1 MPSYTPTTTL
11 SPTAVNQDSGKL
23 DEMIG
28 IVQGMLQ
35 QRQQSRDS
43 AFRGEQMQRTK
54 QVWLEEDQ
62 NRALTS
68 RQDQNF
74 RSLATNRNFNTEQ
87 VNQMLLDN
95 EINPNQANALIPLA
109 IDYVSPEQ
117 RAASLASAL
126 EAGQVNSLEALYSLA
141 SEAGVEENTA
151 RWLWNEHQQKTRPTG
166 SGSGG
171 GTGRGGGGTPPETV
185 SNAVANQSYLNR
197 AFESAGL
204 PPVSLPATPQNA
216 QHFERSLEA
225 VQRASN
231 DLSTARSKYLG
242 VLQNYGT
249 IYVGGQGEDATASF
263 RNIPGYTG
271 YVVRIDS
278 EGNASVTLDGRRV
291 RAANDPKVSQLINM
305 VSGTTAADAR
315 NLAAQRQAYRTVLQ
329 AEAAR
334 LSDLNAGIS
343 ALDSERE

>member
-43 AFRGEQMQRTK
+43 AFRGEQMQRTM

-87 VNQMLLDN
+87 VNQMLLDK

-166 SGSGG
+166 SGSGSGG
-171 GTGRGGGGTPPETV
+171 GTGRGGGGDAAGGRITNV
-185 SNAVANQSYLNR
+185 VADLAMFNDKVN
-197 AFESAGL
+197 FWGL
-204 PPVSLPATPQNA
+204 QPTTLPATPENA
-216 QHFERSLEA
+216 EHFQASLQEVA
-225 VQRASN
+225 RAESVY
-231 DLSTARSKYLG
+231 DASRSKVRG
-242 VLQNYGT
+242 VLQN
-249 IYVGGQGEDATASF
+249 VGRISVGASTASF
-263 RNIPGYTG
+263 GDIPGFAGYT
-271 YVVRIDS
+271 VRVNED
-278 EGNASVTLDGRRV
+278 GDVTILNGGRRV
-291 RAANDPKVSQLINM
+291 STARDPKAAELLGM
-305 VSGTTAADAR
+305 VSGAR
-315 NLAAQRQAYRTVLQ
+315 A
-329 AEAAR
+329 
-334 LSDLNAGIS
+334 SDLRDMFS
-343 ALDSERE
+343 ARQRYRDTIRRERDRLNSLNSQRILMDRQL

>member
-54 QVWLEEDQ
+54 QVWMEEDQ

-109 IDYVSPEQ
+109 TDYVSPEQ
-117 RAASLASAL
+117 RLQAFAEGLSNIDIYDPAQLNAL
-126 EAGQVNSLEALYSLA
+126 FNDTGADRNEAHRLLTQYEQRPNL
-141 SEAGVEENTA
+141 NTG
-151 RWLWNEHQQKTRPTG
+151 TG
-166 SGSGG
+166 SRPGSGD
-171 GTGRGGGGTPPETV
+171 GGGTPPETV